1 MLAEHRG
8 IVEHIH
14 TDAGWARAAADYAAG
29 ADRPVQLVTLTD
41 ATTTG
46 GRSRAQASAQ
56 LARVAAGATE
66 GRVTA
71 FAASIEAS
79 EEDGRPSRSAS
90 SSPTC
95 SATPRPPAL
104 AGAELVVGAGWLGLR
119 SHPRPI
125 GSVTYGG
132 PAVPDWLDA
141 TLREIVGATGR
152 PPSPGGLMTDRPT
165 RVVDA
170 HVHLWDPART
180 DWYPYL
186 ARPPARRRR

>member
-1 MLAEHRG
+1 M
-8 IVEHIH
+8 
-14 TDAGWARAAADYAAG
+14 
-29 ADRPVQLVTLTD
+29 TLTD
-41 ATTTG
+41 AATAG

-56 LARVAAGATE
+56 FARVAAGSTE

-79 EEDGRPSRSAS
+79 EETAGQPAGELVAHLLAHAD
-90 SSPTC
+90 
-95 SATPRPPAL
+95 ATAL
-104 AGAELVVGAGWLGLR
+104 AGAELVVGAGWIGLR

-125 GSVTYGG
+125 GSITYGG
-132 PAVPDWLDA
+132 PAVPDWFDA
-141 TLREIVGATGR
+141 PIREVIGADCPTVVE
-152 PPSPGGLMTDRPT
+152 GGLMADRPT

-186 ARPPARRRR
+186 SRPPAGWLG